1 MLRVVIPLVDIDP
14 DCAVKV
20 AALRLWNETYRELQD
35 SPSTGKSVG
44 TCEKPEKVAI
54 VRRFG

>member
-1 MLRVVIPLVDIDP
+1 MLRVVVPLVDIDP
-14 DCAVKV
+14 DCAVKE
-20 AALRLWNETYRELQD
+20 AAFEASERDAKGLLY